1 MGKINLCE
9 NNVCRIW
16 KNYSIIKKVNF
27 IIQFDITPQITLS
40 LIERWSSKE

>member
-9 NNVCRIW
+9 NNDCYNK
-16 KNYSIIKKVNF
+16 KNYSLIKKVNF
-27 IIQFDITPQITLS
+27 IIQFEITPQITLS